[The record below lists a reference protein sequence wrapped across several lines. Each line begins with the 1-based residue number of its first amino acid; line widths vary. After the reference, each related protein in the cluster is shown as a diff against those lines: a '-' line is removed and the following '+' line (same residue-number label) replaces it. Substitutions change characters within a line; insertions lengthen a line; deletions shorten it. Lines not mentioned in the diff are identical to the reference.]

1 MNENGALTI
10 PRVLDRAARDF
21 PETEAVVDGP
31 VRVTYRELRDR
42 VRGAVRAFAA
52 SGVGRGD
59 RIAVWAPN
67 SLEWIVTALGAV
79 GAGAVLVP
87 VNTRYKGEEAR
98 WVLARSR
105 ARALFVED
113 GFLGNDYLAM
123 LGAEAGKGRARPD
136 AAGGNGAWDG
146 GGAGGGNGAGGGRPI
161 PELPDLAA
169 VVAFD
174 REDRPGT
181 ASWEAFLAAG
191 ASVPEEDAAAR
202 MASVAPGDVADAL
215 FTSGTTGRPKGVMC
229 THGQNVRTYEAWCGR
244 TGLSAGDRYLI
255 VNPFFHCFGY
265 KAGVLACLLR
275 GATMVLQP
283 VFEPGETMR
292 LVEAERITVLPGPP
306 TVYTTMLDA
315 PERSRYDLSSLR
327 LAVTGAATVP
337 VALVARLR
345 AELFPQVVTA
355 YGLTES
361 CGTVTSC
368 SLGDDDATVAGT
380 SGRPIE
386 GVEVKVADGG
396 GRPVPAGEDGEILV
410 RGHNVMLGYLDD
422 PGATAEAVR
431 DGWLVTGD
439 RGRLDAR
446 GNLTVT
452 GRSKDMFTVGG
463 FNVYPAEVEQVLA
476 RHGAVAEAAVVGVP
490 DARLGE
496 VGRAYVVLRPGAA
509 VSPEELVAHCRA
521 ALANFKAPREVRV
534 VDGLPRNA
542 AGKVQKDALLDDPTP
557 RRNGPPPAASA

>member
-1 MNENGALTI
+1 MTENDALTI

-21 PETEAVVDGP
+21 PDAEAVVDGP

-52 SGVGRGD
+52 SGVGPGD

-79 GAGAVLVP
+79 SAGAVLVP

-113 GFLGNDYLAM
+113 GFLGNGYLAM
-123 LGAEAGKGRARPD
+123 LGAEAGEGRAGTGT
-136 AAGGNGAWDG
+136 ASGNGS
-146 GGAGGGNGAGGGRPI
+146 GGASGEGGRPV
-161 PELPDLAA
+161 PGLPDLAA

-174 REDRPGT
+174 REERPGT
-181 ASWEAFLAAG
+181 TGWEAFLAAG
-191 ASVPEEDAAAR
+191 ASVPRETAAAR
-202 MASVAPGDVADAL
+202 SAAVAAGDVADVL

-244 TGLSAGDRYLI
+244 TGLSPGDRYLI

-275 GATMVLQP
+275 GAAMVLQP

-337 VALVARLR
+337 VALVTRLR
-345 AELFPQVVTA
+345 SELFPQVVTA

-386 GVEVKVADGG
+386 GVEVKVADGAG
-396 GRPVPAGEDGEILV
+396 EPVPAGEDGEILV

-422 PGATAEAVR
+422 PEATAEAVR

-439 RGRLDAR
+439 RGRLDGR
-446 GNLTVT
+446 GNLTIT

-476 RHGAVAEAAVVGVP
+476 RHEAVAEAAVVGVP

-496 VGRAYVVLRPGAA
+496 VGRAYVTLRPGAA
-509 VSPEELVAHCRA
+509 VTPQALVAHCRA
-521 ALANFKAPREVRV
+521 VLANFKVPREVRV

-542 AGKVQKDALLDDPTP
+542 AGKVQKTALLGDS
-557 RRNGPPPAASA
+557 ASKP